1 MEKPSAPTPNFVSN
15 TKDIKF
21 TNEYQININK
31 INYLIKIGAVMES
44 KELVIFIK
52 EENIIEYYYQNCFPL
67 ENLQNKNKF
76 FKLFDKIEEIID
88 ALKDIISKET
98 LNIIK
103 EEGNEELSIILK
115 VKILGKKEEEINLT
129 LRKYNEKTDII
140 ISNLKAKIFDLESE
154 VDKLKKEMNSKN
166 VQKYTP
172 TLENGWQVDPC
183 TPQEFIVCK
192 NRDGQVSFQG
202 AVSGDWSKKIF
213 TLKKEYRTKYRLTF
227 PIIAAQQFNRV
238 DILPNGDVYLSFHA
252 SLGVKGSGW
261 ANLSGVNYYISE

>member
-44 KELVIFIK
+44 KELVIFTK
-52 EENIIEYYYQNCFPL
+52 EENNIEYYYQNCFPL

-76 FKLFDKIEEIID
+76 FKLFDKIEEIVD

-154 VDKLKKEMNSKN
+154 VDKLKKEINSKN

-172 TLENGWQVDPC
+172 TLENGW
-183 TPQEFIVCK
+183 
-192 NRDGQVSFQG
+192 
-202 AVSGDWSKKIF
+202 
-213 TLKKEYRTKYRLTF
+213 
-227 PIIAAQQFNRV
+227 
-238 DILPNGDVYLSFHA
+238 
-252 SLGVKGSGW
+252 
-261 ANLSGVNYYISE
+261 